1 MNNRGCVDTWRKQI
15 QEKMSSKEERTVIEF
30 IAMNYQLIS
39 VLVTFDQNVE
49 AHRHYSALVSVQ

>member
-15 QEKMSSKEERTVIEF
+15 QEKMSSKEETIVLEF

-49 AHRHYSALVSVQ
+49 AHRH